1 MFFCREVLDLY
12 SKLEPCVKVVA
23 VVHKTTLTQVM
34 KERSFSS
41 DVVAKEVKFS
51 DVYNVYLTPFQ
62 GLYFVFVIIYIHAL
76 TISKVF
82 QFLLEVPGGSSFLFT
97 RRRW

>member
-1 MFFCREVLDLY
+1 MEIGRLEY
-12 SKLEPCVKVVA
+12 SE
-23 VVHKTTLTQVM
+23 KTTLTQMM
-34 KERSFSS
+34 KVNFSS

-62 GLYFVFVIIYIHAL
+62 GLYFVFVIYIQAL

-82 QFLLEVPGGSSFLFT
+82 QFLLEVPEDLSFLFT

>member
-1 MFFCREVLDLY
+1 MCKICL
-12 SKLEPCVKVVA
+12 
-23 VVHKTTLTQVM
+23 VHKTTLTQVM
-34 KERSFSS
+34 KVSFSS

-62 GLYFVFVIIYIHAL
+62 GLYFVFVIIYIQAL

>member
-1 MFFCREVLDLY
+1 MCKSCL
-12 SKLEPCVKVVA
+12 
-23 VVHKTTLTQVM
+23 VHKTTLTQVM

-62 GLYFVFVIIYIHAL
+62 GLYFVFVFIYIQAL

-82 QFLLEVPGGSSFLFT
+82 QFLLEVPEGSSFLFT